1 NPLILAVSFTV
12 AGSRGDYAAAD
23 RDVRQLRA
31 EQRESAVWQAA
42 SAAGLAWLD
51 EVRGR
56 LGQAARDLD
65 AFMAVSE
72 QRGVASSYVVGAIR
86 RGLLDLR
93 YRHRPL
99 AALSAVEAAL
109 GRHPLSSIPTLNRP
123 YSALAAFYAEA
134 GRPEAA
140 RRLLAEYERLVP
152 ERTRRGRP
160 GQLTA
165 AAAIALAEGRV
176 EDAILGYRA
185 WIEQAEDPADGLFE
199 LATAYERARQPDSAL
214 AAYQRSATA
223 PGVRAPLV
231 LFDPIDAAALAA
243 TTGVGHGRR
252 MAGRLSLDAGRFPPD
267 NRRHVL
273 RQPAATRT
281 YLHNLLNF
289 HNRPYLDNVPLGHGS
304 VSRGRRLRAAS
315 RLGIRVQAA

>member
-1 NPLILAVSFTV
+1 PHNPLILAVSFTV

-31 EQRESAVWQAA
+31 EQRESAVWQVA

-99 AALSAVEAAL
+99 A
-109 GRHPLSSIPTLNRP
+109 
-123 YSALAAFYAEA
+123 
-134 GRPEAA
+134 
-140 RRLLAEYERLVP
+140 
-152 ERTRRGRP
+152 
-160 GQLTA
+160 
-165 AAAIALAEGRV
+165 EGRV
-176 EDAILGYRA
+176 RDAIVGYRA
-185 WIEQAEDPADGLFE
+185 WTEQAENPVDGLFE

-214 AAYQRSATA
+214 AVYERSVAA
-223 PGVRAPLV
+223 GGVRAPLV
-231 LFDPIDAAALAA
+231 LFDPVDARAFAA
-243 TTGVGHGRR
+243 T
-252 MAGRLSLDAGRFPPD
+252 L
-267 NRRHVL
+267 
-273 RQPAATRT
+273 Q
-281 YLHNLLNF
+281 
-289 HNRPYLDNVPLGHGS
+289 
-304 VSRGRRLRAAS
+304 
-315 RLGIRVQAA
+315 RLGTLY